1 MPLRAD
7 ASSDRLGRRGWLA
20 ASMLLLCMLAGGAL
34 APVRASAAT
43 APGTVAFWKVYAPGW
58 NLVAG
63 PQGARLALH
72 GEPLYSLDGAQPQYA
87 DNGEGVAQ
95 SGEGYWVF
103 YSTGQTLLLV
113 GVPQAVTQVHVN
125 AGEWATLGNSGAKP
139 ASVRGA
145 DLVLVYD
152 PQGGFQPAGLVQPG
166 QAALVY
172 ADGDADV
179 FMDPFS
185 PPPPRTS
192 VMPGNGPVPAPPALP
207 GASSPTDELNYIFA
221 INPILSDVAT
231 HIAHFADAVAVA
243 DPARPGDQIW
253 NDLRGDAQAVSAD
266 LAAVQILNAPDR
278 YATVQADLVLALA
291 DISDGMNE
299 TITGL
304 LQNMPDRVDL
314 GAGLLASGVRR
325 VSAARGQ
332 LPQ

>member
-1 MPLRAD
+1 MWQRAG
-7 ASSDRLGRRGWLA
+7 APERRLGRPGWWA
-20 ASMLLLCMLAGGAL
+20 ASLLLLGAL
-34 APVRASAAT
+34 LGAAAPGSVHAAN
-43 APGTVAFWKVYAPGW
+43 APGTVAFWRVYAPGW

-72 GEPLYSLDGAQPQYA
+72 GEPLYSLDGSQPQYA
-87 DNGEGVAQ
+87 DNGQGVVN
-95 SGEGYWVF
+95 SGVGYWVF
-103 YSTGQTLLLV
+103 YGTGQTLLLV
-113 GVPQAVTQVHVN
+113 GVPQPVTQIHVN
-125 AGEWATLGNSGAKP
+125 GGEWATLGNSGNKP
-139 ASVRGA
+139 AAVRGA
-145 DLVLVYD
+145 DLALVYD
-152 PQGGFQPAGLVQPG
+152 PQAGFQPATVVQPG
-166 QAALVY
+166 QAAMVY
-172 ADGDADV
+172 ADSDADV
-179 FMDPFS
+179 FMDPYS

-192 VMPGNGPVPAPPALP
+192 VMPGNGSVAAPPALP
-207 GASSPTDELNYIFA
+207 GASTPMDELNYIFA

-231 HIAHFADAVAVA
+231 HISHFADAVGVA

-253 NDLRGDAQAVSAD
+253 NDMRADADAVNAD
-266 LAAVQILNAPDR
+266 LASVQLLNAPAR

-325 VSAARGQ
+325 VTEARGQ